1 MKKSSPPTVIP
12 RLDRGIQR
20 QPSSNKLDPA
30 VKPRDD
36 RLVRV
41 FPLFEKKFPPPTVI
55 PRSSRGMTDL

>member
-1 MKKSSPPTVIP
+1 MERTFFEKKFPSTVIP

-36 RLVRV
+36 RLVKV
-41 FPLFEKKFPPPTVI
+41 C
-55 PRSSRGMTDL
+55 PRIDHLEHYRHQF